1 MLGRLAGVL
10 SANKIERIESSVLA
24 DLEAEKLDAAQ
35 KGIQSLLRAQPRSR
49 DAALALIRI
58 VDAGPLPIERGL
70 AVFEAVFGAHASDP
84 ELLVAMGNTASSVR
98 DIDDLNAAPPASP
111 LYSELADA
119 LDTHVQEATDTEM
132 EEALLFALA
141 NTTRMMARQRDEVCA
156 RAYRRLTELAP
167 DTGYHH
173 YNLGLYCKTRG
184 LFHEGLRANQAAAR
198 LADEP
203 SDALDWNLGICATGA
218 GEGAVALALWKRRG
232 QKMELGRFGLPDG
245 GYPHCKVKLAQR
257 PLAERD
263 STQDD
268 PGLEETIWVERLSP
282 CHGIVRSALYQRL
295 GVDYG
300 DVVLFDGAP
309 ITYHTSGEKKI
320 PVFPH
325 LATLVRPG
333 YHLYDFAGTQESPR
347 QLADASTAL
356 ADDAVIYSHTEQF
369 VQLCEACWRSE
380 ATDHANHTKT
390 AAHVVVGRIAA
401 PPHIEPAELLRQ
413 LDAAMAERAPCR
425 IYVPELCEAAG
436 MSERAEV
443 ERRRFGMVASTEGQ

>member
-1 MLGRLAGVL
+1 MLRRLAGVL
-10 SANKIERIESSVLA
+10 SATKIERIESSVLA
-24 DLEAEKLDAAQ
+24 DLEAGKLDAAQ
-35 KGIQSLLRAQPRSR
+35 KGIQTLLRAQPRDR
-49 DAALALIRI
+49 EAALALVRI

-70 AVFEAVFGAHASDP
+70 AVFEAVFGAHPNDADV
-84 ELLVAMGNTASSVR
+84 LVEIGSAAPRVC
-98 DIDDLNAAPPASP
+98 DIDDLNAAPPPSP
-111 LYSELADA
+111 LFAELARALGTRAQDA
-119 LDTHVQEATDTEM
+119 TGTPD
-132 EEALLFALA
+132 EEPLLFALA
-141 NTTRMMARQRDEVCA
+141 NTARMMARQQDEVCA

-173 YNLGLYCKTRG
+173 YNLGLYCKARG
-184 LFHEGLRANQAAAR
+184 LFDEGLRANQAAAR

-203 SDALDWNLGICATGA
+203 SDAVDWNLGICATGA
-218 GEGAVALALWKRRG
+218 GEGAIALELWKRRG

-245 GYPHCKVKLAQR
+245 GYPDCKVKLAQR

-263 STQDD
+263 ATQDD

-309 ITYHTSGEKKI
+309 ITYQTYGEKRV

-325 LATLVRPG
+325 LATLVRQG
-333 YHLYDFAGTQESPR
+333 YRFYDFAGTQESER
-347 QLADASTAL
+347 QLANASTAL
-356 ADDAVIYSHTEQF
+356 ADDTVIYSHTEQF
-369 VQLCEACWRSE
+369 VQVCEACWRSE
-380 ATDHANHTKT
+380 ATDHARRSKS

-413 LDAAMAERAPCR
+413 LDAAMAERAQCR
-425 IYVPELCEAAG
+425 IYVPDLCEAAG
-436 MSERAEV
+436 LSERAEV
-443 ERRRFGMVASTEGQ
+443 ERRRFGMVASTE

>member
-10 SANKIERIESSVLA
+10 SANTIECIESSVLA
-24 DLEAEKLDAAQ
+24 ELEAGTLDAAE
-35 KGIQSLLRAQPRSR
+35 KGIQTLLRAQPRNR
-49 DAALALIRI
+49 DAAIALVRI

-70 AVFEAVFGAHASDP
+70 AVFEAVFGAHVSDP

-111 LYSELADA
+111 LFSELADA
-119 LDTHVQEATDTEM
+119 LARRAQETTDGEN

-141 NTTRMMARQRDEVCA
+141 NTTRMMARQQDEICA

-198 LADEP
+198 LAEEP
-203 SDALDWNLGICATGA
+203 SDAVDWNLGICATGA

-232 QKMELGRFGLPDG
+232 QKIELGRFGLPDG
-245 GYPHCKVKLAQR
+245 GYPNCKVKLAQR

-263 STQDD
+263 ATQDD
-268 PGLEETIWVERLSP
+268 PGLQETIWVERLSP

-309 ITYHTSGEKKI
+309 ITYHTYSEKKV

-333 YHLYDFAGTQESPR
+333 YHLYDFAGTQESPH

-356 ADDAVIYSHTEQF
+356 ADDSVIYSHTEQF

-380 ATDHANHTKT
+380 STDHAQHTT
-390 AAHVVVGRIAA
+390 SAAHVVVGRIAA

-413 LDAAMAERAPCR
+413 LDAAIAERAPCR

-436 MSERAEV
+436 LSERAEV
-443 ERRRFGMVASTEGQ
+443 ERRRFGMVAST